1 MLTLERTPKQRLD
14 RRPNL
19 YATLR
24 GSSVYLLAYRL
35 LGSFA
40 DECYVDC
47 SSCAHCMGAKL
58 QIFNEIM
65 AFLFHFYRYLSM
77 ITDILPSETP
87 KNEISRCYLR

>member
-1 MLTLERTPKQRLD
+1 MQCLD

-24 GSSVYLLAYRL
+24 GSSVYLLANWL
-35 LGSFA
+35 LGSFV
-40 DECYVDC
+40 DECNVDC

-65 AFLFHFYRYLSM
+65 AFLFCFYCYLSLF
-77 ITDILPSETP
+77 TDILPSETP
-87 KNEISRCYLR
+87 KNGNPRCYLL